1 VLLVVG
7 LGNPGPEHA
16 NNRHNIGFMAVD
28 EIVRRHG
35 FSAPRGRFAGA
46 LSEGRIADEKV
57 LVLKP
62 GTFMNRSGDSVGAAA
77 RFFKLAP
84 ERVLVFHDELD
95 LAPGKVRVKRGGGT
109 AGHNGLRSIA
119 AAIGPD
125 FGRVRIG
132 IGHPGDRDR
141 VTAYVLHDFAKA
153 DREWIAPL
161 IDAIAEAMP
170 LLVAGDDAAFMTRVA
185 LLAPPPSAKKKSSA
199 DAAAKKNSS
208 PRESGP
214 AQES

>member
-1 VLLVVG
+1 MLLVVG

-28 EIVRRHG
+28 GIVRRHG
-35 FSAPRGRFAGA
+35 FSAPRGRFSGA
-46 LSEGRIADEKV
+46 LCEGRIGGEKV

-132 IGHPGDRDR
+132 IGHPGDRDL

-153 DREWIAPL
+153 DRDWIVPL

-185 LLAPPPSAKKKSSA
+185 LLAPPPG
-199 DAAAKKNSS
+199 AKKNSRAENAPKKNS
-208 PRESGP
+208 PADESGR
-214 AQES
+214 AQEG